1 MTNASS
7 NVTVIIPCYNDGA
20 YIMEALE
27 SIYNQTVLPEKI
39 IIVDDGSQ
47 AKTKKELA
55 TINNPLVYLVCQENQ
70 GVSVARNH
78 AISLAQT
85 DYIVNLDA
93 DDYYEP
99 TFIEKAIQILDTDTT
114 IGVVSSHCWTFSEKK
129 KISIVRPLGGGV
141 TDFMVINN
149 GRANAM
155 FRKECWQAVGGFDV
169 NMKAGYEDWEFWI
182 AITKNNWRI
191 HIIPEIL
198 SHYRIKQSSRDR
210 KAVVHHDHE
219 LRMYIFNKHK
229 EMYQTHFEFY
239 ASELL
244 LQNSILRNSL
254 LNAKESREFQI
265 GLLVLAPFRF
275 LKKIVSR

>member
-1 MTNASS
+1 MKPSS

-47 AKTKKELA
+47 AETKKELA
-55 TINNPLVYLVCQENQ
+55 TINNPLVHLVYQENQ
-70 GVSVARNH
+70 GVSVARNY

-85 DYIVNLDA
+85 EYIVNLDA

-99 TFIEKAIQILDTDTT
+99 TFIEKAVQILDTDTT

-169 NMKAGYEDWEFWI
+169 NMKAGYEDWEFWL

-198 SHYRIKQSSRDR
+198 SHYRIKNTSRDR
-210 KAVVHHDHE
+210 TAIVHHDYE

-239 ASELL
+239 ASALL
-244 LQNSILRNSL
+244 RQNSILRNSL
-254 LNAKESREFQI
+254 LNAKESKEFQL
-265 GLLVLAPFRF
+265 GNLLLAPFRF